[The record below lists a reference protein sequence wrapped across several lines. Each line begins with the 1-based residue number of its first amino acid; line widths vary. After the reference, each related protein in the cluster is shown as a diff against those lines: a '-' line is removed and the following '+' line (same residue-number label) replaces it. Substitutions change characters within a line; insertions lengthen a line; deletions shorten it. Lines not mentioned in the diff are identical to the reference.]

1 MSILFMTKV
10 LLERRLGIDALLN
23 QCPDHTTTWFVS
35 SAGGELLDC
44 RVAGWKIVAS
54 NGSRNAKQGLQRTR
68 KMILDHI
75 FRAKDTFVL

>member
-1 MSILFMTKV
+1 MLCLTSV
-10 LLERRLGIDALLN
+10 LTIPLPG
-23 QCPDHTTTWFVS
+23 FVS

-44 RVAGWKIVAS
+44 GVAGWKIVAS
-54 NGSRNAKQGLQRTR
+54 NGSHNPKQGLQRTR